1 MFFVDPLYPYFLG
14 VVYTFVGHDLLVV
27 RLIQTLIGVATV
39 WLVADVGRRLA
50 GRAVGNA
57 AALLYAVYPPV
68 IFNEAEI
75 EKTVFAAFF
84 VALAVAAA
92 LRGSRRACIVA
103 GLAIGLAS
111 LSRAN
116 MLLLVLPLGV
126 LLVRQAGAW
135 HWRRL
140 SLFVA
145 AASLVLTPVVWRNH
159 HVGGEFALV
168 TSAGQNLFIGNNPY
182 NTAGS
187 YGQLPFVRASP
198 AFEEDDFRRAA
209 EEQTGRAMSPA
220 ELSRFWA
227 GQALEHVRLNPGFA
241 LRMLARKAEL
251 LVNDYE
257 VPDNQDV
264 YFVERYSPVLRW
276 SFLSFGWIFPFA
288 IVGLATSLR
297 SRGVRLLAG
306 VIGVYACSVI
316 AFFVNARY
324 RIPMMPFLIVLAAMG
339 LASIARMVA
348 AVEIRKLAVATA
360 VGLAAAL
367 FSFQHLSFHDRD
379 VNNALAW
386 HNLGGLQARVG
397 RYDDAVDSYLS
408 SLNLAPTLEG
418 SRLELAALLA
428 ERGQLD
434 EAEAQLVT
442 ATELDPGSVDAWI
455 GLGDLYRM
463 TGHPARAGRAYD
475 RAKGLSR

>member
-1 MFFVDPLYPYFLG
+1 M
-14 VVYTFVGHDLLVV
+14 
-27 RLIQTLIGVATV
+27 
-39 WLVADVGRRLA
+39 
-50 GRAVGNA
+50 
-57 AALLYAVYPPV
+57 

-116 MLLLVLPLGV
+116 TLLLVLPLGV
-126 LLVRQAGAW
+126 LLVRQAGVW

-288 IVGLATSLR
+288 IVGLATPLR

-306 VIGVYACSVI
+306 VIGVYTCSVI

-324 RIPMMPFLIVLAAMG
+324 RIPMMPFLIVLADG
-339 LASIARMVA
+339 ARVNRA
-348 AVEIRKLAVATA
+348 HGGGGRDPEARRGDGG
-360 VGLAAAL
+360 GLAAAL